1 MVKCAKCWR
10 KETFVAFDGC
20 KECILNAL
28 AKPDVIVN
36 NYWHTFTLIRT
47 EALDLR
53 FIMQFSKIL

>member
-10 KETFVAFDGC
+10 KETFDAFDGC

-36 NYWHTFTLIRT
+36 DY
-47 EALDLR
+47 
-53 FIMQFSKIL
+53 